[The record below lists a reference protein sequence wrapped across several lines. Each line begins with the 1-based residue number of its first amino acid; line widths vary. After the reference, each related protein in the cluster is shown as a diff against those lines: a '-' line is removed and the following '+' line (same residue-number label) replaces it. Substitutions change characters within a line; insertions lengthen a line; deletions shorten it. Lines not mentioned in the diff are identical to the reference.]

1 VERVF
6 EWNVFEGEHVFEWN
20 VHIGERVF
28 VRTCLLGNAG
38 ILVERVYKETS
49 IRGNVFIRERVY

>member
-1 VERVF
+1 VF
-6 EWNVFEGEHVFEWN
+6 IREHVFEWN